1 MRNEPGWLT
10 PEGLIHINKRMVA
23 ATGEPHLLR
32 SAALLE
38 SALSRPRNLWHYEGV
53 DDIAVLATSLLFG
66 VAGNH
71 PFAQGNKRT
80 AFTAAIGFLGLN
92 DWAFVL
98 VDDRNCAEHIIAVIN
113 GEATEQS
120 FSDHLRECICQANAW

>member
-1 MRNEPGWLT
+1 
-10 PEGLIHINKRMVA
+10 MVA
-23 ATGEPHLLR
+23 ATGEPHLLL
-32 SAALLE
+32 SQALLE
-38 SALSRPRNLWHYEGV
+38 SALARPQNLWHYDGV
-53 DDIAVLATSLLFG
+53 DDISLLATSLLFG

-98 VDDRNCAEHIIAVIN
+98 VDDDNCADHIIDVIN
-113 GEATEQS
+113 GKTSEQT
-120 FSDHLRECICQANAW
+120 FSDLLRKHICPACLW

>member
-1 MRNEPGWLT
+1 MRNEPSWLT
-10 PEGLIHINKRMVA
+10 SEGLTHINKRMVA

-32 SAALLE
+32 STDLLE
-38 SALSRPRNLWHYEGV
+38 GALARPQNLWHYENV

-66 VAGNH
+66 VARNH

-80 AFTAAIGFLGLN
+80 AFAAAIGFLGLN

-98 VDDRNCAEHIIAVIN
+98 VDDINCAEHIIDVIN

-120 FSDHLRECICQANAW
+120 FSDHLRQHICPAANW